1 MKRLQELKQSWMTQ
15 PAVREAYEAQA
26 AEFSITRELIAA
38 RLRAGLTQAQMAERM
53 GTSQS
58 VIARLE
64 GGRRTP
70 SIETVQRYARATGC
84 RAVLKLEPLPG

>member
-38 RLRAGLTQAQMAERM
+38 RLPDSPRPRWPNAWA
-53 GTSQS
+53 
-58 VIARLE
+58 
-64 GGRRTP
+64 P
-70 SIETVQRYARATGC
+70 ARA
-84 RAVLKLEPLPG
+84 

>member
-1 MKRLQELKQSWMTQ
+1 MKKLQTLKQEWMKRSSLQQ
-15 PAVREAYEAQA
+15 AYEEQA
-26 AEFSITRELIAA
+26 PEFAITRELIAA

-64 GGRRTP
+64 GGKRTP
-70 SIETVQRYARATGC
+70 SMATVQRYAQAAGC
-84 RAVLKLEPLPG
+84 RAVLTLQPLPV